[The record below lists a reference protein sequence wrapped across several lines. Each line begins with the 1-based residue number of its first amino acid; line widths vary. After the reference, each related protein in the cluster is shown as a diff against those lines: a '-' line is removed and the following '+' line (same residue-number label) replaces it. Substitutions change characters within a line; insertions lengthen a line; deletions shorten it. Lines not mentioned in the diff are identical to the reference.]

1 MRTYITIGSCPS
13 NEPCAQLGE
22 EDNRQRARLECGRFA
37 EQIRRHYPE
46 PEHGYLIT
54 KGFSH
59 DFGTY
64 FEVCAV
70 FDDEDDISSNWA
82 YEVEGDPLEV
92 LTHWEKP
99 EINA

>member
-1 MRTYITIGSCPS
+1 MRDYLTLGPVPTD
-13 NEPCAQLGE
+13 EPCAQVGA
-22 EDNRQRARLECGRFA
+22 DDYYQRARLECGRYA

-64 FEVCAV
+64 YEVCAV
-70 FDDEDDISSNWA
+70 FDDEDEVSTHWA
-82 YEVEGDPLEV
+82 FEVESDPLGV